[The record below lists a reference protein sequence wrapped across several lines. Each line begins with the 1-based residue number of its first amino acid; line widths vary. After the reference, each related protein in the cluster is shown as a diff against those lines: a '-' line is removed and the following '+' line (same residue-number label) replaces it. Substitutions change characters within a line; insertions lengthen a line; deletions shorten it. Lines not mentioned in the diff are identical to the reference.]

1 MHVHPCGMCAI
12 VQLRLRCMPSK
23 GQPGKDL
30 VPPSAGLWSNF
41 KSGLQPELIEQR
53 LMSQEV
59 DVFDVIVSLILS
71 LCLLLGLSWMNALEN
86 T

>member
-1 MHVHPCGMCAI
+1 
-12 VQLRLRCMPSK
+12 
-23 GQPGKDL
+23 
-30 VPPSAGLWSNF
+30 
-41 KSGLQPELIEQR
+41 
-53 LMSQEV
+53 MSQEV